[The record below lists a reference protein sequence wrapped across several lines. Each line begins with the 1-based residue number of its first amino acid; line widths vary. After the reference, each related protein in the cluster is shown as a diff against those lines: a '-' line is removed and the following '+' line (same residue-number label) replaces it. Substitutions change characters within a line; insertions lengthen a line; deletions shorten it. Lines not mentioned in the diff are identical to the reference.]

1 MFVPADGVGSLLFL
15 PAASPMPRMDRHQE
29 VFMALHKFDSHS
41 SCIFIEAAHEF
52 VGQSKNKCKKIFCR
66 NRNLF
71 FFYGKHGMIDIL
83 SNAPEQI
90 CFGMQTHF

>member
-52 VGQSKNKCKKIFCR
+52 VGQSKIGAKKFSVETETS
-66 NRNLF
+66 F
-71 FFYGKHGMIDIL
+71 FFME
-83 SNAPEQI
+83 N
-90 CFGMQTHF
+90 MV